1 MAREEKIMV
10 RIKQEVKSE
19 FQKRALEYGL
29 TMSALAAYIIGQWV
43 YEQRMLD
50 PLYSQLGDI
59 VKELIQREDIVKELI
74 PRVIEAS
81 K

>member
-10 RIKQEVKSE
+10 RIKEEVKNE
-19 FQKRALEYGL
+19 FQKKANEYGL

-43 YEQRMLD
+43 YQQRMMD
-50 PLYSQLGDI
+50 PLYSQLGDKI
-59 VKELIQREDIVKELI
+59 GELIRRQ
-74 PRVIEAS
+74 IEAS